1 VWDKLVSIE
10 SVLPGETTGPGK
22 SGNAAA
28 KERVRCYWRMRDAT
42 DPVSFGQAMLAWSD
56 LIEEKFWKATGQ
68 KVSFLSSH

>member
-1 VWDKLVSIE
+1 
-10 SVLPGETTGPGK
+10 
-22 SGNAAA
+22 
-28 KERVRCYWRMRDAT
+28 MRDAT